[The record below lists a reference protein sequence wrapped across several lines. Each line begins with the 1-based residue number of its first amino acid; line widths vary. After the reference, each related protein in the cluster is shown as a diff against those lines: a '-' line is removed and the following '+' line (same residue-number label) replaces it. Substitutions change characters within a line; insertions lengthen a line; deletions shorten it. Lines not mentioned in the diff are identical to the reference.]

1 MDLTKLLDQIAAD
14 NHRSDTLNAN
24 IGSKGTNL
32 TYDKAQGDRG
42 KHMNPTWLPN
52 QTKPEAPDDDE
63 EAEGD
68 VFGSVDGAD

>member
-24 IGSKGTNL
+24 IGSDGTNL
-32 TYDKAQGDRG
+32 TYDKAQGARG
-42 KHMNPTWLPN
+42 KHMNPAWRQSQARPG
-52 QTKPEAPDDDE
+52 APDED

-68 VFGSVDGAD
+68 VFGPVGGAD